1 MKIKHY
7 TLPEH
12 ALSGQRQLTHFHF
25 GEPGRGEKIYLQ
37 AGLHADEIPGM
48 LVLHYLKRLLNQAER
63 RAELRGEII
72 LVPVANPPGLAQV
85 VLNGGIGRFDLPA
98 AATSTAIFPIWP
110 TLRSA
115 ISAPMPRRPAKRTCG
130 RSARRCA
137 RRWPP
142 NRSAVKFRRYATIC

>member
-72 LVPVANPPGLAQV
+72 LKATYAFQAGTGGEVYLLRELLIRNAAIPAQDFKDLVIDTVKPGFLFH
-85 VLNGGIGRFDLPA
+85 R
-98 AATSTAIFPIWP
+98 
-110 TLRSA
+110 
-115 ISAPMPRRPAKRTCG
+115 
-130 RSARRCA
+130 
-137 RRWPP
+137 
-142 NRSAVKFRRYATIC
+142 